1 MSERYPDLEL
11 YVLKPTIEDI
21 EQWLRSSFT
30 QYDIKLTHQDQN
42 QCQWLICGDSF
53 EMPVHLTLAAIKQFA
68 SLWFKT
74 NLTDWSTDLDAARQL
89 YQFLSKEV
97 RCSDSSWQDGE
108 DESGQDGWIKI
119 NQKGEQRF
127 EWF

>member
-21 EQWLRSSFT
+21 EQWLQSSFT
-30 QYDIKLTHQDQN
+30 KHNIKLTHQDQN
-42 QCQWLICGDSF
+42 HCQWLISGDSF

-97 RCSDSSWQDGE
+97 RCSDSSWQDGD
-108 DESGQDGWIKI
+108 DESGQTGWIKI